1 MWNLLFVIC
10 STAGTLGLFIPI
22 YTYNQGAFNLQ
33 PRPSSRSILVVL
45 NLLILANFIGLHYF
59 EAVFCGETTG
69 QNFFGPTTTTLNRFI
84 LKLLILVQGSFPA
97 TCILLGVLN
106 VHLTSWGVNE
116 ALHFTFE
123 KAGTDQGRQS
133 LSFTNVRHCPYIVRA
148 FRTIKMTFWWP

>member
-1 MWNLLFVIC
+1 M
-10 STAGTLGLFIPI
+10 
-22 YTYNQGAFNLQ
+22 
-33 PRPSSRSILVVL
+33 RE
-45 NLLILANFIGLHYF
+45 LANFF
-59 EAVFCGETTG
+59 SR
-69 QNFFGPTTTTLNRFI
+69 PTTTTLNRFI

-148 FRTIKMTFWWP
+148 FRTIKMTF